1 MYKIFLHVSCI
12 TILEICFFFYYIG
25 PMETDMFLSYIRQL
39 LKEPLSSFDELLA
52 KYHINREI
60 FLKELLLVSDDG
72 KELKEQS
79 DEGELSRQKHNNH
92 LFIRTVE
99 YWTLILILSLFLFI
113 LEFAY
118 IYYKK
123 KQNLK
128 QHKSTYQETSSH
140 DYEEQF
146 TGVLENDFTESTSIV
161 RYRKDSTDESD
172 IDYIE
177 LQEKNKNCIDKTKKI
192 VIFSGYYSIFG
203 ASIIVFQYMFFQ
215 YVVFEYK
222 PLSIE
227 EIKYYVYKIITQ

>member
-1 MYKIFLHVSCI
+1 
-12 TILEICFFFYYIG
+12 
-25 PMETDMFLSYIRQL
+25 METDMFLSYIRQL